1 MNETGNDFIEE
12 SARILKVLGDRTRM
26 SILMTLKYKESSVG
40 SLAEKLNMEQSAL
53 SHQLKIL
60 KDVNL
65 VRSRTKGKRR
75 IYSLTDHH
83 VHEII
88 QQLILHLQEPEE

>member
-1 MNETGNDFIEE
+1 MNETGIDFIEE
-12 SARILKVLGDRTRM
+12 SAKILKVLGDRTRM

-60 KDVNL
+60 KEVNL
-65 VRSRTKGKRR
+65 VRSRTKGKSR
-75 IYSLTDHH
+75 IYSLTDNH
-83 VHEII
+83 VHELI